1 MRKCESTGTGV
12 AQNLPSP
19 AFLRIAVASFQ
30 ACLPSVAFPLSCP
43 SVAAPARHRH
53 GTLLVSCHYRTLQP
67 VRVSLIN
74 EYPQQQGRKEGRK
87 EPPSRGCL
95 THKHPDNR
103 TYSRFTACSNYLMHA
118 HPRTQRTITPNY
130 TRLSVA
136 HGRPH
141 LHGCIKHLQDV
152 GCRLLG
158 DWGGRGS
165 LPARPL
171 HTRRVRERVVER
183 CRRLLPRCRAARLRL
198 GCKWVLRRTHR
209 GSAETFWGR
218 AALYMLATT
227 LNDKQVRQ
235 HARLKPA
242 HVNSSLTKY

>member
-1 MRKCESTGTGV
+1 MPICGCPCQT
-12 AQNLPSP
+12 
-19 AFLRIAVASFQ
+19 Q
-30 ACLPSVAFPLSCP
+30 AWHTFSQLPLSYPATCP
-43 SVAAPARHRH
+43 SFPDKRIPAAA
-53 GTLLVSCHYRTLQP
+53 G
-67 VRVSLIN
+67 
-74 EYPQQQGRKEGRK
+74 KEGRK